1 MTDKEIR
8 EMLLEVEEPVSPA
21 VWKGVA
27 AGLDARARVVP
38 FWVWGAVAVAAA
50 AAVVLG
56 VFLFK
61 PSAGPALEPYNGN
74 LVAQVEN
81 SLSYDIAEPVV
92 YKAAQAPAPASAPVT
107 ATPVVASP
115 AKSLE
120 AVEQANFKPSAVTQ
134 KRVARLV
141 MPRNV
146 VTYSPSI
153 DNYALLDMLAAQEE
167 QKYRGEFSLTASGN
181 VQAGNKAKAFSRRVA
196 SSPGNQEG
204 EGLSNPTED
213 KPGMPFSVGLGLRW
227 NFTPRWS
234 LSVGARY
241 TNLSRSFRANY
252 NSGEGWTEYGRPV
265 DNKQHWIGIPVDVH
279 YNIVNAP
286 RFKVHVFGGGAVD
299 YLMQNKFTI
308 YGGNGTYYWNKG
320 GASFQWSAEAGAG
333 VEFKIVRWL
342 GIYLDPCVRYYFNQ
356 ASGADI
362 NGLPVHPV
370 RFVIDG
376 GLRFC
381 F

>member
-27 AGLDARARVVP
+27 AGLDARKRVVP

-56 VFLFK
+56 VFLFR
-61 PSAGPALEPYNGN
+61 PSAGPGLEPYSSN
-74 LVAQVEN
+74 LMARVE
-81 SLSYDIAEPVV
+81 SWLSYDIAEEPVIC
-92 YKAAQAPAPASAPVT
+92 KAVPASAPVY
-107 ATPVVASP
+107 AAPASP
-115 AKSLE
+115 ETAKSLE
-120 AVEQANFKPSAVTQ
+120 AFESADIKPAATQ

-146 VTYSPSI
+146 TTYSPSI
-153 DNYALLDMLAAQEE
+153 EDYALLDMLAAQEE
-167 QKYRGEFSLTASGN
+167 QQYKGELSLTASGN
-181 VQAGNKAKAFSRRVA
+181 VQAGNKAKVFSRRVA
-196 SSPGNQEG
+196 ASPGNQEG
-204 EGLSNPTED
+204 EGLSNPTD
-213 KPGMPFSVGLGLRW
+213 DRPGMPFSAGLGVRW

-234 LSVGARY
+234 VSVGARY
-241 TNLSRSFRANY
+241 TNLSRSFTADY
-252 NSGEGWTEYGRPV
+252 NSGEGWTEYGRHV
-265 DNKQHWIGIPVDVH
+265 DNMQHWIGIPVDVY

-320 GASFQWSAEAGAG
+320 GTSFQWSAEAGAG
-333 VEFKIVRWL
+333 VEFKIFRWL
-342 GIYLDPCVRYYFNQ
+342 GIYLDPSVRYYFNQ